1 MHGTWASAVLLVC
14 VGLGCDSA
22 PASSPRFG
30 ALGRGGDAAP
40 PAPAV
45 QQPTLF
51 TAEGGPVVPG
61 EPPSGIS
68 GTAPSDCAGC
78 HAEIAAE
85 WASSAHAR
93 SWTDPIFQ
101 SEYQLTRQ
109 AFCRHCHAPLALEA
123 ELDTVPAAS
132 RARPGCLPSTAICC
146 DELMMSLVG
155 EHEARPGRR
164 RRAPRR
170 RRSASSRSSPG
181 LASWRRP
188 HGGDRRARG
197 PGRPGGR
204 PASSAAGRRRRPGR
218 HGGRARGSQG
228 DVAGG
233 ERHGLPRDPRRP
245 GVPGATAREFR

>member
-30 ALGRGGDAAP
+30 ALGRGDDAAP

-132 RARPGCLPSTAICC
+132 HESPAARGIDCAVCHVRAGHVLGPHGRGG
-146 DELMMSLVG
+146 DEHAVRL
-155 EHEARPGRR
+155 EARLATTAFGVNFG
-164 RRAPRR
+164 AFAA
-170 RRSASSRSSPG
+170 RSMAQP
-181 LASWRRP
+181 
-188 HGGDRRARG
+188 
-197 PGRPGGR
+197 
-204 PASSAAGRRRRPGR
+204 
-218 HGGRARGSQG
+218 
-228 DVAGG
+228 
-233 ERHGLPRDPRRP
+233 
-245 GVPGATAREFR
+245 